1 MILSCESCQTR
12 YLLPSHLIGPE
23 GRKVRCTMCG
33 HEWFQEPEDED
44 AGAPAPDTGPIEP
57 IPEAV
62 KPIPPG
68 SELPALVR
76 QEPEEALSSP
86 GKTGV
91 AVGWLAGMLLF
102 GLSFVV
108 LVVLRGPVA
117 SAWPASASLYEAM
130 GYHIPVPGES
140 LIFDRVKAS
149 TAYNGQGIEILN
161 VEGRIINLQRA
172 SSPLPPVHV
181 FLRGPGGEE
190 ESWTVNIPEKE
201 IAGESEI
208 SFHTSYPQIG
218 KDVREAT
225 VRFMLPEKEGALP
238 EAPSAS
244 LPPSSGTAH

>member
-12 YLLPSHLIGPE
+12 YLLPPHLIGPE

-33 HEWFQEPEDED
+33 HEWFQEPEEE
-44 AGAPAPDTGPIEP
+44 GNAPAPDAGPVEP

-62 KPIPPG
+62 RPVPPG
-68 SELPALVR
+68 SEVPALVR
-76 QEPEEALSSP
+76 QGAEESASPER
-86 GKTGV
+86 KTGV
-91 AVGWLAGMLLF
+91 AGWLAGLVVF
-102 GLSFVV
+102 GLSFAA

-149 TAYNGQGIEILN
+149 TAYNEQGIEILN

-172 SSPLPPVHV
+172 ISPLPPVRV

-190 ESWTVNIPEKE
+190 GESWVVNIPEKE

-218 KDVREAT
+218 EDVREAT
-225 VRFMLPEKEGALP
+225 VRFMLAEEPAPPEDASP
-238 EAPSAS
+238 APAPSS
-244 LPPSSGTAH
+244 DTAH